1 MQKTKLSNK
10 AFLESKKLF
19 PGGVNSPVRAF
30 KNVNS
35 LPVFI
40 KKGDGAYIYDI
51 DDNKYIDYIGS
62 WGPMI
67 LGHANKTVLNSIEKA
82 IKNSTSFGAPTLLE
96 TIMAKKI
103 KKYFP
108 SIEKM
113 RMTSSGTEATMS
125 AIRLARG
132 HTKRDKIIKFEGCY
146 HGHVDSLLVNAGSG
160 AATFGI
166 PSSPGIPSDLTKHTI
181 SLEYNNSSQVE
192 ACFKK
197 YNKQIACIIVEP
209 IAGNM
214 NCVIPDKSF
223 LRKIRTLCNKNNSI
237 LIFDEVMTGFRV
249 AKGGAQQFF
258 DVQPDIT
265 TLGKIVGGGLPVGV
279 FGGKKKYMNQLMP
292 EGPIYHA
299 GTLSGNPV
307 AMAAG
312 ITTIDLICKKN
323 FHINLE
329 KKTKK
334 LMVGLKKAANKYNID
349 LQTNYSGGMF
359 GFFFTEKKK
368 VKNFKDVSNCNQIL
382 FEKFFKLMLKKGIYF
397 APSSYEAGFLSIKH
411 SDKDINYTI
420 NCAENVFKSLK
431 EN

>member
-67 LGHANKTVLNSIEKA
+67 LGHANKTVLNSIAKA

-96 TIMAKKI
+96 TTMAKKI
-103 KKYFP
+103 KKNFP

-132 HTKRDKIIKFEGCY
+132 YTKRDKIIKFEGCY

-160 AATFGI
+160 AATFGV
-166 PSSPGIPSDLTKHTI
+166 PSSPGIPNDLTKHTI

-197 YNKQIACIIVEP
+197 YNKQIACVIVEP

-265 TLGKIVGGGLPVGV
+265 TLGKIVGGGLPVGI

-292 EGPIYHA
+292 DGPIYHA

-334 LMVGLKKAANKYNID
+334 LMVGLKNAANKYNID
-349 LQTNYSGGMF
+349 LQINYSGGMF
-359 GFFFTEKKK
+359 GFFFTKKKK
-368 VKNFKDVSNCNQIL
+368 VKNFEDVSNCNQIL
-382 FEKFFKLMLKKGIYF
+382 FERFFKLMLKKGIYF

-411 SDKDINYTI
+411 SAKDIDYTI
-420 NCAENVFKSLK
+420 NCAENVFKYLK

>member
-1 MQKTKLSNK
+1 MT
-10 AFLESKKLF
+10 KKLF
-19 PGGVNSPVRAF
+19 NEAKKYIPGGVNSPVRAF
-30 KNVNS
+30 KAVS
-35 LPVFI
+35 GTPLFI
-40 KKGDGAYIYDI
+40 DRASGSYLYDTE
-51 DDNKYIDYIGS
+51 NKKYIDYVGS
-62 WGPMI
+62 WGPMVV
-67 LGHANKTVLNSIEKA
+67 GHCHPEVIKA
-82 IKNSTSFGAPTLLE
+82 VHDSVDNGLSFGAPTEIE
-96 TIMAKKI
+96 TQMANKI
-103 KKYFP
+103 CELMP
-108 SIEKM
+108 SIEKI
-113 RMTSSGTEATMS
+113 RMVNSGTEAAMS

-132 HTKRDKIIKFEGCY
+132 YTKRDMIIKFEGCY
-146 HGHVDSLLVNAGSG
+146 HGHTDSLLVKAGSG
-160 AATFGI
+160 ALTFGV
-166 PSSPGIPSDLTKHTI
+166 PSSPGVPEDLAKQTVT
-181 SLEYNNSSQVE
+181 LTYNDIDQLKDT
-192 ACFKK
+192 FKSIGEK
-197 YNKQIACIIVEP
+197 IAAVIIEP

-214 NCVIPDKSF
+214 SLVPANKKFLEI
-223 LRKIRTLCNKNNSI
+223 LRKLCSENETI

-258 DVQPDIT
+258 DIQPDIT

-334 LMVGLKKAANKYNID
+334 LMVGLKNAANKYNID
-349 LQTNYSGGMF
+349 LQINYSGGMF
-359 GFFFTEKKK
+359 GFFFTKNKK

>member
-51 DDNKYIDYIGS
+51 DDNKYIDFIGS

-67 LGHANKTVLNSIEKA
+67 LGHANKTVLNSIAKA

-96 TIMAKKI
+96 TTMAKKI
-103 KKYFP
+103 KKNFP

-132 HTKRDKIIKFEGCY
+132 YTKRDKIIKFEGCY

-160 AATFGI
+160 AATFGV
-166 PSSPGIPSDLTKHTI
+166 PSSPGIPNDLTKHTI

-197 YNKQIACIIVEP
+197 YNKQIACVIVEP

-258 DVQPDIT
+258 DIQPDIT

-334 LMVGLKKAANKYNID
+334 LMVGLKNAANKYNID
-349 LQTNYSGGMF
+349 LQINYSGGMF
-359 GFFFTEKKK
+359 GFFFTKNKK

-382 FEKFFKLMLKKGIYF
+382 FENFFKLMLKKGIYF

-411 SDKDINYTI
+411 SYKDINYTI

-431 EN
+431 KN

>member
-67 LGHANKTVLNSIEKA
+67 LGHANKTVLNSIAKA

-96 TIMAKKI
+96 TTMAKKI
-103 KKYFP
+103 KKNFP

-132 HTKRDKIIKFEGCY
+132 YTKRDKIIKFEGCY

-160 AATFGI
+160 AATFGV
-166 PSSPGIPSDLTKHTI
+166 PSSPGIPNDLTKHTI

-197 YNKQIACIIVEP
+197 YNKQIACVIVEP

-223 LRKIRTLCNKNNSI
+223 LRKIGTLCNKNNSI

-292 EGPIYHA
+292 DGPIYHA

-334 LMVGLKKAANKYNID
+334 LMVGLKNAANKYNID
-349 LQTNYSGGMF
+349 LQINYSGGMF
-359 GFFFTEKKK
+359 GFFFTKKKK

-411 SDKDINYTI
+411 SAKDINYTI
-420 NCAENVFKSLK
+420 NCAENVFKYLK

>member
-1 MQKTKLSNK
+1 
-10 AFLESKKLF
+10 
-19 PGGVNSPVRAF
+19 
-30 KNVNS
+30 
-35 LPVFI
+35 
-40 KKGDGAYIYDI
+40 
-51 DDNKYIDYIGS
+51 
-62 WGPMI
+62 
-67 LGHANKTVLNSIEKA
+67 
-82 IKNSTSFGAPTLLE
+82 
-96 TIMAKKI
+96 
-103 KKYFP
+103 
-108 SIEKM
+108 M

-132 HTKRDKIIKFEGCY
+132 YTKRDKIIKFEGCY

-160 AATFGI
+160 AATFGV
-166 PSSPGIPSDLTKHTI
+166 PSSPGIPNDLTKHTI

-197 YNKQIACIIVEP
+197 YNKQIACVIVEP

-334 LMVGLKKAANKYNID
+334 LMVGLKNAANKYNID
-349 LQTNYSGGMF
+349 LQINYSGGMF
-359 GFFFTEKKK
+359 GFFFTKNKK

-382 FEKFFKLMLKKGIYF
+382 FERFFKLMLKKEFILLPHPMRRDFYQ
-397 APSSYEAGFLSIKH
+397 LSIVIKI
-411 SDKDINYTI
+411 SITPLIALKMFLNPLKKI
-420 NCAENVFKSLK
+420 SL
-431 EN
+431 NIFF

>member
-10 AFLESKKLF
+10 AFLESKELF

-67 LGHANKTVLNSIEKA
+67 LGHANKTVLNSIAKA

-96 TIMAKKI
+96 TTMAKKI
-103 KKYFP
+103 KKNFP

-132 HTKRDKIIKFEGCY
+132 YTKRDKIIKFEGCY

-160 AATFGI
+160 AATFGV
-166 PSSPGIPSDLTKHTI
+166 PSSPGIPNDLTKHTI

-197 YNKQIACIIVEP
+197 YNKQIACVIVEP

-223 LRKIRTLCNKNNSI
+223 LSKIRTLCNKNNSI

-265 TLGKIVGGGLPVGV
+265 TLGKIVGGGLPVGI

-292 EGPIYHA
+292 DGPIYHA

-334 LMVGLKKAANKYNID
+334 LMVGLKNAANKYNID
-349 LQTNYSGGMF
+349 LQINYSGGMF
-359 GFFFTEKKK
+359 GFFFTKKKK

-411 SDKDINYTI
+411 SAKDIDYTI
-420 NCAENVFKSLK
+420 NCAENVFKYLK